1 MPIILSIKI
10 QSYYFFMAQQNKVKK
25 TSNFR
30 LTLVDDK
37 THKHLWSAHF
47 TKVGFIVA
55 IISALVMLSA
65 AVFCVVAYTPVRT
78 FIPGYPDAHSK
89 RAAIQNAI
97 RIDSLENVIYR
108 WELYSE
114 NLRRVV
120 EGQEPLKIDS
130 LINAAQAS
138 RTATADAEDLL
149 SKDSLL
155 REVVREEEEF
165 GISARNKRDLP
176 IEGLHFFTPLKG
188 VVSQGYDAN
197 IHPYI
202 DITAPA
208 GSVVKATL
216 DGTVI
221 FSGWSEEAG
230 NTIQIQ
236 HESDIVS
243 IYKHNEKLLKKV
255 GEKVTAGAPIALV
268 GNTGDISTGT
278 HLHFELWHKGETVDP
293 TLYIK
298 F

>member
-1 MPIILSIKI
+1 
-10 QSYYFFMAQQNKVKK
+10 MAQQNKEKK
-25 TSNFR
+25 TRNFR
-30 LTLVDDK
+30 LTLVDDR
-37 THKHLWSAHF
+37 THKHLWTAHF
-47 TKVGFIVA
+47 TKVGLIVFV
-55 IISALVMLSA
+55 ISAVVMLSA
-65 AVFCVVAYTPVRT
+65 AAFCVIAYTPVRT

-120 EGQEPLKIDS
+120 EGEEPLKIDS
-130 LINAAQAS
+130 LINAAQQERNS
-138 RTATADAEDLL
+138 RSDAADLL
-149 SKDSLL
+149 KKDSIL
-155 REVVREEEEF
+155 REAVKEEEEF
-165 GISARNKRDLP
+165 GISARSKRDLP
-176 IEGLHFFTPLKG
+176 IEGLHFFTPLQG

-208 GSVVKATL
+208 GSVVKAVM

-221 FSGWSEEAG
+221 FAGWSDDAG

-255 GEKVTAGAPIALV
+255 GDKVTAGSPIALV
-268 GNTGDISTGT
+268 GNTGEQTTGT

-293 TLYIK
+293 TLYIN

>member
-1 MPIILSIKI
+1 
-10 QSYYFFMAQQNKVKK
+10 MAQQNKVKK
-25 TSNFR
+25 TRNFR
-30 LTLVDDK
+30 LTLADDK
-37 THKHLWSAHF
+37 SHKHLWSAHF
-47 TKVGFIVA
+47 TKVGFIVS
-55 IISALVMLSA
+55 IISVVVMFSA
-65 AVFCVVAYTPVRT
+65 AAFCTIAYTPIRT

-114 NLRRVV
+114 NLKRVV
-120 EGQEPLKIDS
+120 EGKEPLKIDS
-130 LINAAQAS
+130 LINAAHTQKTL
-138 RTATADAEDLL
+138 TATAEELAK
-149 SKDSLL
+149 KDSLL
-155 REVVREEEEF
+155 REAVKEEEEF
-165 GISARNKRDLP
+165 GISARSKRDLP

-188 VVSQGYDAN
+188 VISQGFDAN

-221 FSGWSEEAG
+221 FAGWSQEAG

-243 IYKHNEKLLKKV
+243 IYKHNEKILKKV
-255 GEKVTAGAPIALV
+255 GDKVTAGAPIALI
-268 GNTGDISTGT
+268 GNTGDDTTGM
-278 HLHFELWHKGETVDP
+278 HLHFELWHKGEAVDP

>member
-25 TSNFR
+25 TRNFR

-138 RTATADAEDLL
+138 RTATADAADLL

-188 VVSQGYDAN
+188 VVSQEYDAN

>member
-1 MPIILSIKI
+1 
-10 QSYYFFMAQQNKVKK
+10 MAQQNKEKK
-25 TSNFR
+25 TRNFR

-37 THKHLWSAHF
+37 THKHLWTARF
-47 TKVGFIVA
+47 TRVSFIVT
-55 IISALVMLSA
+55 IISALVMFSA
-65 AVFCVVAYTPVRT
+65 AVYCVVAYTPVRT

-120 EGQEPLKIDS
+120 EGREPLKIDS
-130 LINAAQAS
+130 LINAARQDKVREGSPEELA
-138 RTATADAEDLL
+138 
-149 SKDSLL
+149 KQDSLL
-155 REVVREEEEF
+155 RETVREEEEF
-165 GISARNKRDLP
+165 GISARSKRDLP

-188 VVSQGYDAN
+188 VVSQGYDPN

-221 FSGWSEEAG
+221 FAGWSEEAG

-255 GEKVTAGAPIALV
+255 GEKVTAGAPVALV
-268 GNTGDISTGT
+268 GNTGNLTTGV

>member
-1 MPIILSIKI
+1 
-10 QSYYFFMAQQNKVKK
+10 MAQQNKVKK
-25 TSNFR
+25 TRNFR

-37 THKHLWSAHF
+37 THQHLWSAHF
-47 TKVGFIVA
+47 SRVGFIVA
-55 IISALVMLSA
+55 IISAVVMFSA
-65 AVFCVVAYTPVRT
+65 AAYCAIAYTPLRT
-78 FIPGYPDAHSK
+78 FVPGYPDAHSK

-120 EGQEPLKIDS
+120 EGEEPLKIDS
-130 LINAAQAS
+130 LIHAVQTARTQQSDAS
-138 RTATADAEDLL
+138 VLHQR
-149 SKDSLL
+149 DSLL
-155 REVVREEEEF
+155 RENVREEEEF
-165 GISARNKRDLP
+165 GISARQKKDLP

-221 FSGWSEEAG
+221 FAGWSEEAG

-255 GEKVTAGAPIALV
+255 GDKVTAGSPIALV
-268 GNTGDISTGT
+268 GNTGEHTTGT

>member
-1 MPIILSIKI
+1 
-10 QSYYFFMAQQNKVKK
+10 MAQQNKVKK
-25 TSNFR
+25 TRNFR

-47 TKVGFIVA
+47 SKVGFIVA

-120 EGQEPLKIDS
+120 EGQETLKIDS

-138 RTATADAEDLL
+138 RTATADAADLL

-165 GISARNKRDLP
+165 GISARNKRHLP

-197 IHPYI
+197 IHPYM

-236 HESDIVS
+236 HESDIIS

-293 TLYIK
+293 SLYIK

>member
-1 MPIILSIKI
+1 
-10 QSYYFFMAQQNKVKK
+10 MAQQNKVKK
-25 TSNFR
+25 TRNFR

-138 RTATADAEDLL
+138 RTATADAADLL

-188 VVSQGYDAN
+188 VVSQGYDTN

>member
-1 MPIILSIKI
+1 
-10 QSYYFFMAQQNKVKK
+10 MAQQNKVKK
-25 TSNFR
+25 TRNFR

-89 RAAIQNAI
+89 RTAIQNAI

-138 RTATADAEDLL
+138 RTATADAADLL

-293 TLYIK
+293 SLYIK

>member
-1 MPIILSIKI
+1 
-10 QSYYFFMAQQNKVKK
+10 MAQQNKVKK
-25 TSNFR
+25 TRNFR
-30 LTLVDDK
+30 LTLADDK
-37 THKHLWSAHF
+37 SHKHLWTAHF
-47 TKVGFIVA
+47 TRVGFIVSILTA
-55 IISALVMLSA
+55 VVMFSA
-65 AVFCVVAYTPVRT
+65 AIYCAIAFTPIRT

-114 NLRRVV
+114 NLKRVV
-120 EGQEPLKIDS
+120 EGKEPLKIDS
-130 LINAAQAS
+130 LINAAKTERAA
-138 RTATADAEDLL
+138 RAGAEELAK
-149 SKDSLL
+149 KDSML
-155 REVVREEEEF
+155 REVVKEEEEF
-165 GISARNKRDLP
+165 GISARSKRDLP

-202 DITAPA
+202 DITAPS
-208 GSVVKATL
+208 GSVVKAPL

-221 FSGWSEEAG
+221 FAGWSEDSG

-255 GEKVTAGAPIALV
+255 GDKVTAGSPIALI
-268 GNTGDISTGT
+268 GNTGDNTTGT
-278 HLHFELWHKGETVDP
+278 HLHFELWHKGENVDP

>member
-1 MPIILSIKI
+1 
-10 QSYYFFMAQQNKVKK
+10 MAQQNKVKK
-25 TSNFR
+25 TRNFR

-89 RAAIQNAI
+89 RTAIQNAI

-138 RTATADAEDLL
+138 RTATADAADLL
-149 SKDSLL
+149 IKDSLL

-268 GNTGDISTGT
+268 GNTGDISTGN

>member
-1 MPIILSIKI
+1 
-10 QSYYFFMAQQNKVKK
+10 MAQQNKEKK
-25 TSNFR
+25 TRNFR

-37 THKHLWSAHF
+37 THKHLWTAHI
-47 TKVGFIVA
+47 TRVGLIVFILSV
-55 IISALVMLSA
+55 LVMLG
-65 AVFCVVAYTPVRT
+65 AVSYCIIAYTPIRT

-114 NLRRVV
+114 NLKRVV
-120 EGQEPLKIDS
+120 EGKEPLKIDS
-130 LINAAQAS
+130 LINAAQAA
-138 RTATADAEDLL
+138 RTARTDAEGLL
-149 SKDSLL
+149 KQDSLL
-155 REVVREEEEF
+155 RETVREEEEF
-165 GISARNKRDLP
+165 GISARSKRDLP
-176 IEGLHFFTPLKG
+176 IEGLHFFTPFKG
-188 VVSQGYDAN
+188 VISQGYDAN

-202 DITAPA
+202 DLTAPA

-221 FSGWSEEAG
+221 FSGWNEESG
-230 NTIQIQ
+230 NIIQIQ

-255 GEKVTAGAPIALV
+255 GDKVKAGAPIALV
-268 GNTGDISTGT
+268 GNTGSETTGT